1 MTILSA
7 LTILYTPQ
15 VMASIC
21 VARSPATAIAIVKE
35 LRCKGKMTTT
45 FLGITVVSDLYVL
58 LLSTVTM
65 SFAKA
70 ACNGGEFGA
79 HTPDFALPIPLPQPP
94 VIAPSL
100 FLALTRILV
109 MRHSRACSSCSCNI
123 LFLCASAWGHW
134 QSTCTRVP
142 VPA

>member
-1 MTILSA
+1 MGRNRSA
-7 LTILYTPQ
+7 LFMT
-15 VMASIC
+15 C
-21 VARSPATAIAIVKE
+21 VGLAALAT
-35 LRCKGKMTTT
+35 L
-45 FLGITVVSDLYVL
+45 
-58 LLSTVTM
+58 
-65 SFAKA
+65 A